1 MFEFVPQVV
10 NNRDSLDSVPIVT
23 LVIPANH
30 PLFAVASEMGLQ
42 LHLASMDWDWY
53 EPPGDN
59 YKKRFPGDAWK

>member
-30 PLFAVASEMGLQ
+30 PLFAVASEMALQ
-42 LHLASMDWDWY
+42 LHLA